1 MLLKF
6 SIFEGTLR
14 AFESVLGL
22 RVGDRKF
29 QDLAGVIKKYYD
41 WGVSLLNGEYFV
53 VRSSAG
59 EYMI

>member
-1 MLLKF
+1 M
-6 SIFEGTLR
+6 
-14 AFESVLGL
+14 
-22 RVGDRKF
+22 GDRKF
-29 QDLAGVIKKYYD
+29 QNLAGVIKKYYD